1 MLRGCGF
8 CKSVKHVIMSL
19 VDHYKYSE
27 HIRIARLVDV
37 FCMLDLPRQLY
48 GTTFQLMRK
57 TLQQMNVLFKRVYSD
72 DIILSCG
79 YLAPNTLVLL
89 AYMYIS

>member
-1 MLRGCGF
+1 MYYAPWCGF

-37 FCMLDLPRQLY
+37 FCMLDLPRGFVSEL
-48 GTTFQLMRK
+48 G
-57 TLQQMNVLFKRVYSD
+57 
-72 DIILSCG
+72 
-79 YLAPNTLVLL
+79 
-89 AYMYIS
+89 